1 MLAIQ
6 VIILYNGSM
15 VIHETRNY
23 LFDNKPHVLAPH
35 LTHWMSEAPRFADF
49 VETHRDKIRKK
60 IRGIHSSDGFQ
71 DLRAEL
77 ETAYLLLREKRFSLA
92 YEPYGKETGRG
103 PDFAVT
109 FRTRLTFN
117 VEVTRMRISIRKN
130 GEGEQPR
137 FDPQYEGRR
146 MAEIIG
152 SKLSQML
159 PSMMNLLV
167 IMADHQTLCE
177 LDVGK
182 VMNQL
187 KQRAE
192 QKEPQ
197 LFQRHSFRGASDFF
211 KYYQRLSG
219 VLLRSTGH
227 HEAGICP
234 ILWLNNQTKYPL
246 PAPICTILRR

>member
-1 MLAIQ
+1 M
-6 VIILYNGSM
+6 
-15 VIHETRNY
+15 HETLNY
-23 LFDNKPHVLAPH
+23 LFDNSPHVLASP
-35 LTHWMSEAPRFADF
+35 LTHWMRESPRFAEF

-60 IRGIHSSDGFQ
+60 IRGIHRAGGFQ

-77 ETAYLLLREKRFSLA
+77 ETAYLLLREKRFTLA
-92 YEPYGKETGRG
+92 YEPYGRGTGRG

-117 VEVTRMRISIRKN
+117 VEVRRLRISGRAHEA
-130 GEGEQPR
+130 GEPPL
-137 FDPQYEGRR
+137 FDPQAEGRR
-146 MAEIIG
+146 MAEIVS
-152 SKLSQML
+152 SKLRQML

-167 IMADHQTLCE
+167 IMAEQQRICE
-177 LDVGK
+177 LELGQ

-197 LFQRHSFRGASDFF
+197 LFRRHRFRNPADFF

-219 VLLRSTGH
+219 VLLTRTGQPDN
-227 HEAGICP
+227 GPCP
-234 ILWLNNQTKYPL
+234 ILWLNPQTKHPL
-246 PAPICTILRR
+246 PGPICTILQR

>member
-1 MLAIQ
+1 
-6 VIILYNGSM
+6 M
-15 VIHETRNY
+15 VIDETLNY
-23 LFDNKPHVLAPH
+23 LFDNRPHILAPH
-35 LTHWMSEAPRFADF
+35 LIHWMGELPRFADF
-49 VETHRDKIRKK
+49 VETHRAKIRKK
-60 IRGIHSSDGFQ
+60 IRGIPNSDGFQ

-77 ETAYLLLREKRFSLA
+77 ETAYLLLREKRFRMA
-92 YEPYGKETGRG
+92 YEPYGKGAGRG

-109 FRTRLTFN
+109 FRTRITFN
-117 VEVTRMRISIRKN
+117 VEVTRMRLSIRDN
-130 GEGEQPR
+130 NDAGEQPL

-146 MAEIIG
+146 MAEIVG
-152 SKLSQML
+152 SKLGQML
-159 PSMMNLLV
+159 PSLMNLLV
-167 IMADHQTLCE
+167 IIADQQTMCE

-197 LFQRHSFRGASDFF
+197 LFQRYSFRATSDFF

-227 HEAGICP
+227 HETGKCP
-234 ILWLNNQTKYPL
+234 ILWLNNQTKHPL
-246 PAPICTILRR
+246 PAPICTILQR